1 MEDFSIKSLN
11 EFICKSKGI
20 RLDSWDSKDIDTPF
34 EIKPKQ
40 FLKFAERDLNNEL
53 EHHLVNAL
61 SNIKRSIDCQLD
73 SLLCGFGLFD
83 YSKKK
88 RWNFPTKV
96 VQLNKLGLISPRILD
111 KINKKRN
118 LLEHDYKNP
127 KKEDVEDALDVA
139 TLFIGYTEK
148 FLFSAITECN
158 PPIDIGYS
166 NIEVKLNYKEGEIIF
181 YELGSKNGKLIRNI
195 KKKVSSDSDEY
206 IEYLKW
212 FIGLYKLIA
221 IQ

>member
-20 RLDSWDSKDIDTPF
+20 HLDSWDSKDIDTPF

-139 TLFIGYTEK
+139 TLFIAYTEK
-148 FLFSAITECN
+148 FLFSAITECS
-158 PPIDIGYS
+158 PASDIEYS
-166 NIEVKLNYKEGEIIF
+166 HLEVKLNYKEGEIVF
-181 YELGSKNGKLIRNI
+181 YELESKNNKLIQNI

-206 IEYLKW
+206 IAYLKW
-212 FIGLYKLIA
+212 FIGLYKLK
-221 IQ
+221 